1 MNTKRELKAPA
12 SPIAY
17 AVSVTLAG
25 GVAPAAIAQPQTQPQ
40 ASDLDA
46 VIVTARKREETLLD
60 IPQEIQAISQ
70 QQLERANLDSIED
83 FSRFVPSLSYTA
95 TVPGRGTIYFRGV
108 ADDSSSFIADASAAI
123 YLDEQP
129 LTQSS
134 LQPEIRLVD
143 IERIEALPGPQGTL
157 YGASSQAGTLRYIT
171 NKPDPAAFTTDVSL
185 DAYTVDHGD
194 EGYDVSG
201 VVNVPLADNVALR
214 VVGFSARDAGFI
226 DNVLGT
232 SLGGSFDNAEFV
244 EDDVNHSEHV
254 GGRAALRW
262 LPNEDWTMDVGV
274 VYQQMRANSYAEE
287 DLSNG
292 INGHTE
298 LAGRELSVVRF
309 LDESRSDEWTQLA
322 LTLQGDLGF
331 AQFTSATSYFT
342 RRIAYHQDNTDY
354 TFYLSH
360 AFGANY
366 AVYDLGPDPVGL
378 GWRDGPFTDRV
389 AQEFR
394 LQGSTEKL
402 TWVTGLFYEHIDE
415 GFNFFSRIQDY
426 EDTPGF
432 TARQYYAIYY
442 NEDPIEPGSTDNAFY
457 HAKNNQTT
465 KQYAAFGEVTWS
477 PNDDWSFT
485 AGLRW
490 FDHTRTR
497 KYFTQQPNNHVS
509 SGLFEEG
516 KTSTSDITKKLSI
529 QYNFNDNAMVYA
541 LYSDGFR
548 AGGRNVVRPGAV
560 LPADYD
566 ADFLDNYELGF
577 KSRWAGGRFG
587 LNLTAFRMEWKDY
600 QIEVTDPGPLFAIMV
615 TNVGDAEIEG
625 ITMDVSAL
633 LWDSLDVGLNLQ
645 LLDPKTKAND
655 PQLGLL
661 PGDRLPFSAKEKGS
675 IWAEYTF
682 PGELAG
688 GHVYARFQWT
698 YTGNSLNGLPT
709 PNLDD
714 DGNIID
720 ITDPSL
726 QPAYQI
732 SDFKIGLSANDWEV
746 YAYVDNLFDERAILF
761 DQLTELGLH
770 TNDVRTVNDPRTWGV
785 GFTKSWG
792 KGR

>member
-1 MNTKRELKAPA
+1 MSTKRESKAPV

-25 GVAPAAIAQPQTQPQ
+25 GVAPAAMAQQQQPQ
-40 ASDLDA
+40 AADLDA

-70 QQLERANLDSIED
+70 QQLERANLDSVED

-134 LQPEIRLVD
+134 LQPEIRLID

-194 EGYDVSG
+194 EGYELSG
-201 VVNVPLADNVALR
+201 VVNVPLGDTVALR

-232 SLGGSFDNAEFV
+232 SLGGTFDNAEFV
-244 EDDVNHSEHV
+244 EDDVNHSEHA

-262 LPNEDWTMDVGV
+262 LPNESWTVDASA
-274 VYQQMRANSYAEE
+274 VYQQMDANSYAEE

-298 LAGRELSVVRF
+298 LEGRELSVVRF

-378 GWRDGPFTDRV
+378 GWRDGPFTDRI

-402 TWVTGLFYEHIDE
+402 TWVTGLFYEHIEE
-415 GFNFFSRIQDY
+415 GFNFFSRIRDY

-432 TARQYYAIYY
+432 TARQYYAVYY

-457 HAKNNQTT
+457 HAKNDQTT
-465 KQYAAFGEVTWS
+465 EQYAVFGEVTYS
-477 PNDDWSFT
+477 PNEDWSFT

-497 KYFTQQPNNHVS
+497 NYFTQQPNGHS
-509 SGLFEEG
+509 SSLLPTAEN
-516 KTSTSDITKKLSI
+516 STSDVTKKLSI
-529 QYNFNDNAMVYA
+529 QYNFNENAMVYA

-548 AGGRNVVRPGAV
+548 AGGRNVVRPNTV

-587 LNLTAFRMEWKDY
+587 LNLTAFKMEWKDY
-600 QIEVTDPGPLFAIMV
+600 QIEVVDPGPLFAILV
-615 TNVGDAEIEG
+615 ANVGDAEIEG
-625 ITMDVSAL
+625 VSLDVSAY

-645 LLDPKTKAND
+645 LLDPTTKANE
-655 PQLGLL
+655 PVLGLL
-661 PGDRLPFSAKEKGS
+661 PGDRLPFSAEEKGS

-688 GHVYARFQWT
+688 GHVYARLQWT

-709 PNLDD
+709 PILDD
-714 DGNIID
+714 AGDVVEIID
-720 ITDPSL
+720 PTT

-732 SDFKIGLSANDWEV
+732 TDFKIGLSADDWEV
-746 YAYVDNLFDERAILF
+746 YAYVDNMFDERAILF
-761 DQLTELGLH
+761 DQFTELGLH
-770 TNDVRTVNDPRTWGV
+770 TNDLRTVNDPRTWGV

-792 KGR
+792 KSR

>member
-1 MNTKRELKAPA
+1 MNTKRESKAPVG
-12 SPIAY
+12 PIAY

-25 GVAPAAIAQPQTQPQ
+25 GVAPAVVAQQQPPVPQS
-40 ASDLDA
+40 ADLDA

-70 QQLERANLDSIED
+70 QQLERANLDSVED

-134 LQPEIRLVD
+134 LQPEIRLID

-171 NKPDPAAFTTDVSL
+171 NKPDPTAFTTDVSL

-194 EGYDVSG
+194 EGYEVSG

-226 DNVLGT
+226 DNIFGT
-232 SLGGSFDNAEFV
+232 SLGGTFDNAEFV
-244 EDDVNHSEHV
+244 EDDVNHSEHL

-262 LPNEDWTMDVGV
+262 LPNENWTVDAGV

-378 GWRDGPFTDRV
+378 GWRDGPFTDRI

-394 LQGSTEKL
+394 LQGSSEKF

-465 KQYAAFGEVTWS
+465 EQYAAFGELTWS

-490 FDHTRTR
+490 FDHTRQRT
-497 KYFTQQPNNHVS
+497 YYTQQPNGHS
-509 SGLFEEG
+509 SSLLPTAEN
-516 KTSTSDITKKLSI
+516 STSDFTKKLSV
-529 QYNFNDNAMVYA
+529 QYNFNENAMVYA

-548 AGGRNVVRPGAV
+548 AGGRNVVRPNTV
-560 LPADYD
+560 LPADYE
-566 ADFLDNYELGF
+566 ADFLDNYEVGF

-587 LNLTAFRMEWKDY
+587 LNLTAFQMEWKDY
-600 QIEVTDPGPLFAIMV
+600 QIEVVDPGPLFAILV
-615 TNVGDAEIEG
+615 ANVGDAEIKG
-625 ITMDVSAL
+625 VTLDVSAY

-645 LLDPKTKAND
+645 LLDPKTKANE
-655 PQLGLL
+655 PLLGLL

-688 GHVYARFQWT
+688 GHVYTRLQWT

-709 PNLDD
+709 PIVDD
-714 DGNIID
+714 AGNVVD
-720 ITDPSL
+720 IVDPDL

-732 SDFKIGLSANDWEV
+732 TDFKVGLSAGDWEV

-761 DQLTELGLH
+761 NQFTELGLH
-770 TNDVRTVNDPRTWGV
+770 TNDLRTVNDPRTWGV